1 MTKNNNKKQKQKN
14 KEKNKKLK
22 TRETHVD
29 PRNKQTN
36 KLAALLPIPY
46 ATGQSCV
53 QSLTLHGKFT
63 LKTFLL

>member
-1 MTKNNNKKQKQKN
+1 MTKNLITKKKTRKKN
-14 KEKNKKLK
+14 KNQK
-22 TRETHVD
+22 TRKTYVD

-36 KLAALLPIPY
+36 KLAALLPISY

-53 QSLTLHGKFT
+53 QSFTLHGKFT